1 MKHSV
6 PHDLGREKAKRVA
19 EAAIGS
25 YSQRFAKY
33 DPSCN
38 WQNPYAA
45 NIGFKVKG
53 MALKGT
59 IEVGEKEILLDL
71 DVPFLMRPFKGQAL
85 QVIEDEIRG
94 WINKSKTGEL
104 G

>member
-6 PHDLGREKAKRVA
+6 QHDLGRDKAKRVA

-33 DPSCN
+33 EPTCD
-38 WQNPYAA
+38 WQSPYAA

-53 MALKGT
+53 MTLKGS
-59 IEVGEKEILLDL
+59 IDVGEREITLDL

-85 QVIEDEIRG
+85 QVIEEEIRG
-94 WINKSKTGEL
+94 WISKSKAGEV
-104 G
+104 

>member
-6 PHDLGREKAKRVA
+6 PHDLGREKAKLVA

-33 DPSCN
+33 DPSCE
-38 WQNPYAA
+38 WQNAYAA

-71 DVPFLMRPFKGQAL
+71 DVPFLMRPFKGTAL

-94 WINKSKTGEL
+94 WINKSKTGAL
-104 G
+104 